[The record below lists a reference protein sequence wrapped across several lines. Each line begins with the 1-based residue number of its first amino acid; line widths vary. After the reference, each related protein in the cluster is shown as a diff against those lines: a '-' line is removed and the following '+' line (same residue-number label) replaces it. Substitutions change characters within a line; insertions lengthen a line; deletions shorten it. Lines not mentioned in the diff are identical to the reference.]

1 MQRPV
6 RALGIGLA
14 QRRDDVEQELLHR
27 AGVRPCFQPASY
39 GQAAANSIAPPQKFA
54 VVPFVAALRE
64 IGLNPSAQ
72 RRAGKTAEETMAQA
86 QRKAQ
91 ARDWPFQVTPLHPS
105 LGCEI
110 SGITLAEAVD
120 PRLFAK
126 VYEAFLD
133 YELILF
139 RDVDLP
145 PATQVAFARA
155 FGEVQIHVMNQYH
168 GYKDFPEI
176 YMLSNLGP
184 DGKPSGKHPDKGTL
198 YWHTDGSWRERTGQA
213 TMMYS
218 EIVPPAGGETEF
230 ADMYAAYDSLSP
242 EMKKKIEGKRAIHN
256 LDFSRTRRHGE
267 DPMTAEQKAKVPPI
281 AHPIVRTHPETGR
294 KAIFLGDHAQE
305 IEGMDYE
312 EGRALIEELNRLITP
327 RERVYT
333 HVWKPRE
340 CMVWDNRCTLHRATG
355 FDEAHHVRVMRRC
368 TINGDRPY

>member
-1 MQRPV
+1 M
-6 RALGIGLA
+6 
-14 QRRDDVEQELLHR
+14 
-27 AGVRPCFQPASY
+27 
-39 GQAAANSIAPPQKFA
+39 GQTQ
-54 VVPFVAALRE
+54 
-64 IGLNPSAQ
+64 
-72 RRAGKTAEETMAQA
+72 GKATT
-86 QRKAQ
+86 RN
-91 ARDWPFQVTPLHPS
+91 WPFQVKPLHPS

-110 SGITLAEAVD
+110 FGITLAEAVE
-120 PRLFAK
+120 PKLFDK

-168 GYKDFPEI
+168 GYEDFPEI
-176 YMLSNLGP
+176 YMLSNLGE
-184 DGKPSGKHPDKGTL
+184 DCKPSGKHPDRGTL
-198 YWHTDGSWRERTGQA
+198 FWHTDGSWRERTGQA

-218 EIVPPAGGETEF
+218 EIVPPEGGETQF
-230 ADMYAAYDSLSP
+230 ADMYAAYDNLSS
-242 EMKKKIEGKRAIHN
+242 EMKQRIEGKRAIHN

-305 IEGMDYE
+305 IEGMDYD

-327 RERVYT
+327 QDQVYT
-333 HVWKPRE
+333 HTWRPRE
-340 CMVWDNRCTLHRATG
+340 CIVWDNRCTLHRATG
-355 FDEAHHVRVMRRC
+355 FDEVRHVRVMRRC
-368 TINGDRPY
+368 TINGDRPF